1 MNFTEKLLAA
11 SRRNNSLLCVGL
23 DPEPGRLPAVLQDDP
38 VEAGIVSFC
47 LAIIEATA
55 PYVCAYKPNLAFF
68 EALGPRGL
76 QALQEI
82 VREIPEHIPVIA
94 DAKRGD
100 IGSTSRHYAAAIFD
114 VYGCDAATVNPYLG
128 YDSVA
133 PFLAYRDRGIL
144 LLCRTSNPG
153 ARDFQDLRVQDEH
166 GQVRPL
172 YEVVAQRVQSW
183 NEAGNC
189 GLVAGATY
197 AQELRTLRAMCPD
210 LPILIPGI
218 GAQGGDLQAAVSAGV
233 DARGERAIIA
243 ASRSIIYAASDH
255 RYAAAAQEQARALR
269 DRINEV
275 RLKGAV

>member
-1 MNFTEKLLAA
+1 MNFVEKLLAA
-11 SRRNNSLLCVGL
+11 SRQNNSLLCVGL
-23 DPEPGRLPAVLQDDP
+23 DPEPGRLPTALQDDP
-38 VEAGIVSFC
+38 IETGIVRFC
-47 LAIIEATA
+47 LTIVEATA
-55 PYVCAYKPNLAFF
+55 PYVCAYKPNLGFF

-100 IGSTSRHYAAAIFD
+100 IGSTAQHYAAALFD
-114 VYGCDAATVNPYLG
+114 VYGVDAATVNPYLG

-133 PFLAYRDRGIL
+133 PFLAFRDKGIL

-153 ARDFQDLRVQDEH
+153 ARDFQDLRVQDEQ
-166 GQVRPL
+166 GQTRPL

-183 NEAGNC
+183 NDAGNC
-189 GLVAGATY
+189 GIVAGATY

-210 LPILIPGI
+210 MPILVPGI

-233 DARGERAIIA
+233 DAHGERAIIA
-243 ASRSIIYAASDH
+243 ASRSIIYAAGDD
-255 RYAAAAQEQARALR
+255 RYAAAAQEQARQLR
-269 DRINEV
+269 DQINEV
-275 RLKGAV
+275 RHGRL